1 MLKKMLVVL
10 LVLLLVGLNLYPPL
24 RLDHVSVEI
33 QTPPLLTI
41 GPFIITNTIITTWLA
56 MLLLTLLAYFG
67 SRHLVEAPSA
77 GSLQNIFQAALE
89 ALLDF
94 VEQFAGPLARA
105 YFPMAASFFI
115 FVLTLNWLAL
125 LPGFGSIGVWQVHGE
140 ERVFVP
146 LLRGANA
153 DLNTTVALAVV
164 SVLSA
169 QVFGMRVQGPLN
181 YLKRFI
187 RIEAFIEFFR
197 LLFREGKLRLG
208 LLLEGVLDFF
218 IGLLEIFEELTKV
231 ISFSF
236 RLFGNVFGG
245 EVLLLVMAFILPYV
259 ISIPFIGLEIMTG
272 FVQALIFAVLS
283 TAFAVRAATSQEAPP
298 AESEEEPAH

>member
-1 MLKKMLVVL
+1 MLKKMLIVL
-10 LVLLLVGLNLYPPL
+10 FALALVAANLYPPL

-33 QTPPLLTI
+33 EAPPIVTL
-41 GPFIITNTIITTWLA
+41 GPFVITNTILTTWLA
-56 MLLLTLLAYFG
+56 MLLLTALAYFG
-67 SRHLVEAPSA
+67 SRHLVESPSP
-77 GSLQNIFQAALE
+77 GSLQNIIQTGFE

-94 VEQFAGPLARA
+94 VERFAGPLARA

-125 LPGFGSIGVWQVHGE
+125 LPGFGSIGLWQQHGE
-140 ERVFVP
+140 ELVFVP

-153 DLNTTVALAVV
+153 DLNTTVALAII

-169 QVFGMRVQGPLN
+169 QIFGMRVQGSWA
-181 YLKRFI
+181 YLERFI
-187 RIEAFIEFFR
+187 RVRSFIEFFR
-197 LLFREGKLRLG
+197 RLFREGKFAPG
-208 LLLEGVLDFF
+208 LLLGGLLDFF
-218 IGLLEIFEELTKV
+218 IGLLEIFEELTKI

-259 ISIPFIGLEIMTG
+259 ISIPFIALEIMTG

-283 TAFAVRAATSQEAPP
+283 TAFAVRAATVHGEPSAPEEAP
-298 AESEEEPAH
+298 AR